1 MLRET
6 REEKL
11 IEELECPG
19 HTTHMSAQ
27 RWLQQEQT
35 KYIYTVQFDNDM
47 WHSFVQGPVM
57 ANETYCNAR
66 TMV

>member
-19 HTTHMSAQ
+19 HTTHVSTTVVAT
-27 RWLQQEQT
+27 RT
-35 KYIYTVQFDNDM
+35 KNTHTVQFDNDM

-57 ANETYCNAR
+57 VNETYCNAR